1 MSNKNKLP
9 HEWEFSQKETTTM
22 NKRTE
27 LYLRFII
34 PIKYRLRRRVIWWLE
49 NAVDRLNLDKSHRYD
64 GAVSFTD
71 YLEIDDGSFGWREFV
86 TDDDLFTFDDDD
98 NNNY

>member
-1 MSNKNKLP
+1 
-9 HEWEFSQKETTTM
+9 M

-34 PIKYRLRRRVIWWLE
+34 PIKHRVRQRAIWWLE

-64 GAVSFTD
+64 DAITFGD
-71 YLEIDDGSFGWREFV
+71 YLRIDDGSFGWRDFV

-98 NNNY
+98 NGER